1 MHEKTS
7 NVIFMVTTDF
17 HLIHKKKRK
26 KKGVY
31 EFLFGKANITKPEV
45 TVPDASSRGCSLI
58 ATQCG
63 FVRIVVLVNVLPV
76 TQKCR
81 CEVKAWDNDGWSTAL
96 I

>member
-17 HLIHKKKRK
+17 HLIHK

-45 TVPDASSRGCSLI
+45 TVPDASSRGRSLI
-58 ATQCG
+58 TTQCC
-63 FVRIVVLVNVLPV
+63 FVQIVVLVNA
-76 TQKCR
+76 TGYT
-81 CEVKAWDNDGWSTAL
+81 EM
-96 I
+96 

>member
-17 HLIHKKKRK
+17 HLIH

-45 TVPDASSRGCSLI
+45 TVPDASCRGCSLI
-58 ATQCG
+58 ATQCC
-63 FVRIVVLVNVLPV
+63 FVQIVVLVNVLPV
-76 TQKCR
+76 TQKHR
-81 CEVKAWDNDGWSTAL
+81 SEVKARDNNGWRSAL